1 MLKTIGKSFFLK
13 NRFIVHELLKTML
26 NIWYFIAVCV
36 MSYFFLSKQKKS
48 ETKNDLFVIALQ
60 FNTFL

>member
-1 MLKTIGKSFFLK
+1 
-13 NRFIVHELLKTML
+13 
-26 NIWYFIAVCV
+26 
-36 MSYFFLSKQKKS
+36 MSYFFFSKQKKS